1 MAVRSGAEIKVML
14 NGLGEFQKILI
25 VGAKSDLALA
35 ILNKLPITEDAE
47 IILLGR
53 NLRSFVI
60 PDYLNSFSVSRIEID
75 FTNIERARE
84 TINGIF
90 EKVDIDLAIIA
101 YATLGNEELQLEP
114 DIFAEVIYNNF
125 YSQALVLNQINS
137 RMSKQMHGQILQIS
151 SVAGI
156 RPRKRNFVY
165 GVSKF
170 GVDFIAQ
177 GLQKQNIGK
186 NVFITILRP
195 GFVHTKMT
203 ENMPPAPFATER
215 TEVAKIASKA
225 LLKKKRIVY
234 APRFLKIVML
244 VLKLLPERIFRILDK

>member
-1 MAVRSGAEIKVML
+1 MAVRSGAEIKAML

-35 ILNKLPITEDAE
+35 ILNILPITEDAE
-47 IILLGR
+47 IFLLGR

-75 FTNIERARE
+75 FTDIERARE
-84 TINGIF
+84 TVDGIF

-114 DIFAEVIYNNF
+114 DIFAKVIYNNF

-137 RMSKQMHGQILQIS
+137 RMSKQMHGQILHIS

-203 ENMPPAPFATER
+203 QNMPPAPFATER

-234 APRFLKIVML
+234 APRILKIVML

>member
-14 NGLGEFQKILI
+14 NGLGEYQKILI

-35 ILNKLPITEDAE
+35 ILRQLPIAEDAD

-53 NLRSFVI
+53 NLNSFVV
-60 PDYLNSFSVSRIEID
+60 PDFLNSFSVPRIEVD
-75 FTNIERARE
+75 FTNVEITKES
-84 TINGIF
+84 IDKIF
-90 EKVDIDLAIIA
+90 DDMDMDLAIIA
-101 YATLGNEELQLEP
+101 YANLGNEELQLDP
-114 DIFAEVIYNNF
+114 AIFAEVIYTNF
-125 YSQALVLNQINS
+125 FSQALVLNQINS
-137 RMSKQMHGQILQIS
+137 RMLKQMHGQILHIS

-177 GLQKQNIGK
+177 GLQKQNVDK
-186 NVFITILRP
+186 NIFITILRP

-203 ENMPPAPFATER
+203 IEMPPAPFATEKSK
-215 TEVAKIASKA
+215 VAKIAA
-225 LLKKKRIVY
+225 RALKKKSRIVY
-234 APRFLKIVML
+234 APRVLLIVML
-244 VLKLLPERIFRILDK
+244 VLKLLPERIFRVVDR

>member
-1 MAVRSGAEIKVML
+1 ML
-14 NGLGEFQKILI
+14 NGLGEYQKILV
-25 VGAKSDLALA
+25 VGGKSDLALA
-35 ILNKLPITEDAE
+35 ILDQLPVAEDAE

-53 NLRSFVI
+53 NLNSFVI
-60 PDYLNSFSVSRIEID
+60 PDYLKAFSVQRIEIE
-75 FTNIERARE
+75 FNRV
-84 TINGIF
+84 
-90 EKVDIDLAIIA
+90 EKTRDAIVRVFDEIDIDLAIIA
-101 YATLGNEELQLEP
+101 YSVLGNEELQLDP
-114 DIFAEVIYNNF
+114 NIFAEVLHTNF
-125 YSQALVLNQINS
+125 YSQALVLNQIS
-137 RMSKQMHGQILQIS
+137 ARMSKQMHGQILHIS

-177 GLQKQNIGK
+177 GLQKQNVGK

-203 ENMPPAPFATER
+203 MNMAPAPFATER
-215 TEVAKIASKA
+215 TKVAKIASKA

-234 APRFLKIVML
+234 APRILKLVML
-244 VLKLLPERIFRILDK
+244 VLKLLPERIFRFLDK

>member
-1 MAVRSGAEIKVML
+1 MAVRSGSEAKVVL
-14 NGLGEFQKILI
+14 NGLGEHQKIL
-25 VGAKSDLALA
+25 VAGAKSDLALE
-35 ILNKLPITEDAE
+35 ILQQIPMAEDAE

-53 NLRSFVI
+53 NLNSFVF
-60 PDYLNSFSVSRIEID
+60 PNFLNAFSVQRIEVE
-75 FTNIERARE
+75 FTNVEKTRE
-84 TINGIF
+84 SIREIF
-90 EKVDIDLAIIA
+90 DDMDIDLAIIA
-101 YATLGNEELQLEP
+101 YASLGNEELQLDS
-114 DIFAEVIYNNF
+114 DIYSEVLYTNF

-137 RMSKQMHGQILQIS
+137 RMLKQMHGQILQIS

-177 GLQKQNIGK
+177 GLQKQSVEK

-203 ENMPPAPFATER
+203 SNMPPAPFATEKSK
-215 TEVAKIASKA
+215 VAKIAARA
-225 LLKKKRIVY
+225 LMKKRRIVY
-234 APRFLKIVML
+234 APRILLVVML
-244 VLKLLPERIFRILDK
+244 VLKLLPERIFRVVDK